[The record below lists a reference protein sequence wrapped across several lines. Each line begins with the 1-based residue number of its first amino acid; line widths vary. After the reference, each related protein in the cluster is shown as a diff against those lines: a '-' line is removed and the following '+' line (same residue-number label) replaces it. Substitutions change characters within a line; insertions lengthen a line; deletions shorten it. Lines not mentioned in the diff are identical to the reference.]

1 MESDWKSQYLSASVR
16 GTDGRPRSTSH
27 NRLDT
32 KRLKSVSC
40 MFQGGISAGQ
50 IVIALSLQKPEQ
62 FGLFGKKGIM
72 PVGTGHFAVFGRHA

>member
-1 MESDWKSQYLSASVR
+1 MESDWKSQYLSASLR
-16 GTDGRPRSTSH
+16 GIDGRPTGTSH

-62 FGLFGKKGIM
+62 FGLFGEKRIVT
-72 PVGTGHFAVFGRHA
+72 VGTGHFAVLGSHA